1 MKNLLSTSHG
11 RPSTRRWG
19 QLNTMSDRDMD
30 ALIGLPREEALAAV
44 MPASSRQPM
53 DPVVTCQSVTING
66 LGTAVYGKDGHMEV
80 FYCPEDTDFRAAG
93 DVSHTEACYY
103 TRDPLAAYTHPAA
116 PGALILVRST
126 RPLDR
131 AAERC
136 VRVAWATITAAPDAH
151 QDLYPLYL
159 TDHGGDGGWAASV
172 SCMCGDYVGCD
183 ETLAEVTLSHYS
195 GDRVRLAPAAVA
207 TFYRAAGQ
215 SSRRFNHCRPYGA
228 AVSA

>member
-44 MPASSRQPM
+44 MPAPSRQPM
-53 DPVVTCQSVTING
+53 DPVITCKSVTING

-80 FYCPEDTDFRAAG
+80 FYCPEDTDFRSAG
-93 DVSHTEACYY
+93 GVSHTEACHY
-103 TRDPLAAYTHPAA
+103 TTEPLAAYTHPAA

-136 VRVAWATITAAPDAH
+136 VRMAWETMNAAPDAH
-151 QDLYPLYL
+151 RDLRPVNL
-159 TDHGGDGGWAASV
+159 TDDVRDGSWSATV
-172 SCMCGDYVGCD
+172 SCMCGDYVGCT
-183 ETLAEVTLSHYS
+183 EAVSEVSLSHLS
-195 GDRVRLAPAAVA
+195 GDRMRLPASAVA
-207 TFYRAAGQ
+207 SFYAA
-215 SSRRFNHCRPYGA
+215 SANRRRFNHCRPYGA
-228 AVSA
+228 AAST